1 MSSRDHVLV
10 VDDDPSVVHVVQT
23 LLEDEDYD
31 VSVAFNGKE
40 ALEAIL
46 SGLSPD
52 LIILDVMM
60 PILDGWG
67 FWQAT
72 RSVETL
78 AEVPVVVVSADGTMP
93 AKAAEAG
100 VPAYL
105 RKPFEMD
112 ELLLTIEQ
120 LLERRA
126 QRSYQEGYR
135 AGLADGHQDAY
146 RAGYLAGHR
155 DAQYQQH
162 HGRPST
168 DQPDRHLGH
177 RPNGGHDGT
186 FLTH

>member
-67 FWQAT
+67 F
-72 RSVETL
+72 
-78 AEVPVVVVSADGTMP
+78 
-93 AKAAEAG
+93 
-100 VPAYL
+100 
-105 RKPFEMD
+105 
-112 ELLLTIEQ
+112 
-120 LLERRA
+120 
-126 QRSYQEGYR
+126 
-135 AGLADGHQDAY
+135 
-146 RAGYLAGHR
+146 
-155 DAQYQQH
+155 
-162 HGRPST
+162 
-168 DQPDRHLGH
+168 
-177 RPNGGHDGT
+177 
-186 FLTH
+186 